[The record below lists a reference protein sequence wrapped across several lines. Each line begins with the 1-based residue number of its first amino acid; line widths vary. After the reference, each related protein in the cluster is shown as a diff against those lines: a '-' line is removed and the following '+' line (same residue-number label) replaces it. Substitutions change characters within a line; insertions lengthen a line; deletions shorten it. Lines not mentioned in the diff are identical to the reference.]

1 MSEMQ
6 TITELT
12 NAGWQKVIR
21 EEECV
26 LHNMS
31 ESTDTCQTAFSQKE
45 ASQYFCT
52 SWIQGTN
59 CHISKTYLSV
69 SMCYSKKRLMFTTC
83 VLLTSFTPLLSP
95 SRGLHCNKRGQ
106 NSCMLSGGSGWWES
120 KHMPW
125 RHTLL
130 WKWQRALMAGLI
142 SFSNQT
148 RSAHIAA
155 FVSRLVLRLF
165 DVHMFHPFSGRRIL
179 PETIGERW
187 AT

>member
-1 MSEMQ
+1 MCFIVWVSPQ
-6 TITELT
+6 IH
-12 NAGWQKVIR
+12 ARQ
-21 EEECV
+21 
-26 LHNMS
+26 H
-31 ESTDTCQTAFSQKE
+31 FSQKE
-45 ASQYFCT
+45 ASKYFYST
-52 SWIQGTN
+52 WIQGTN
-59 CHISKTYLSV
+59 CHISKTYLCV
-69 SMCYSKKRLMFTTC
+69 SMCYRKKRLMFTTC
-83 VLLTSFTPLLSP
+83 VLLTSFTPLPSP

-106 NSCMLSGGSGWWES
+106 KSCMLSGGSGWWES

-155 FVSRLVLRLF
+155 FVSRLVLGLF